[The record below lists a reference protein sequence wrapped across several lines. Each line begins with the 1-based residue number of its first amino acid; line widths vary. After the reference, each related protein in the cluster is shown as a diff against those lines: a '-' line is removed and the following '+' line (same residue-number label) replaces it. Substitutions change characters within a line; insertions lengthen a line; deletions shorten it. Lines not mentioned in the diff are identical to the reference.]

1 MELDPVTLLEDS
13 ESFPDSSMELD
24 RHGKLLS
31 KDHDGGPTLHQGYF
45 SMSDK

>member
-1 MELDPVTLLEDS
+1 LDTVTLLEDS

-24 RHGKLLS
+24 RHANLLS
-31 KDHDGGPTLHQGYF
+31 KDHDSGPALRLRYF